1 MIEFFKYHGAGNDF
15 IMIDNRDS
23 VFQGNKIDLAKKVC
37 SRRFG
42 VGSDGL
48 IFIENWESGD
58 FEMDFYNPDGSQSFC
73 GNGSRCAVA
82 FAIKLGI
89 VSKHAL
95 FLAIDG
101 EHNAKIEENTISISM
116 SDLHLFEKNDDHYV
130 IHTGSPHYISFHMN
144 IEELDL
150 LDFAHGIR
158 YSQKYLKEGIN
169 VNVIEEITDRKIGIR
184 TYERGVE
191 AETLACGTG
200 ATAAALAFAIENSLE
215 SGRIEVKAK
224 GGDLSVDFNK
234 AEEAYE
240 EIWLNGPAVE
250 VFKGVFNV

>member
-15 IMIDNRDS
+15 IMIDNRAS
-23 VFQGNKIDLAKKVC
+23 AFQGNKIELAKKVC

-82 FAIKLGI
+82 FAIKLGMI
-89 VSKHAL
+89 ATEAS
-95 FLAIDG
+95 FQAIDG
-101 EHNAKIEENTISISM
+101 IHKAKIDKDVISISM
-116 SDLHLFEKNDDHYV
+116 SDLHLFEKNDDHYI
-130 IHTGSPHYISFHMN
+130 IHTGSPHYISFHIN

-150 LDFAHGIR
+150 IDFAHGIR
-158 YSQKYLKEGIN
+158 YSQKYLTEGIN
-169 VNVIEEITDRKIGIR
+169 VNVIEELSGRAISIR

-191 AETLACGTG
+191 AETFACGTG

-224 GGDLSVDFNK
+224 GGDLSVDFRK

-250 VFKGVFNV
+250 VFKGVIDV